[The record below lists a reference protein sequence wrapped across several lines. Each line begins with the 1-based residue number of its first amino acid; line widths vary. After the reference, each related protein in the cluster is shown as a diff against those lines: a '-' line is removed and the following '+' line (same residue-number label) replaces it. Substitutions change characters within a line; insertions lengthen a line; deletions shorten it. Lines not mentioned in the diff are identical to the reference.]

1 MDEMESVEL
10 RKVQQ
15 TSAYWR
21 NYFTK
26 YWNVYLMLLIP
37 MIFVFI
43 FSYIPMVHLVRAFAR
58 NNTIAPVTGLTWIGF
73 DNFREAFTLP
83 AFRNAIRNTL
93 MFSFLDLLI
102 GFPAPIILALLLNE
116 LKFERLK
123 KVTQTLSYLPH
134 FISWII
140 VGGLATSLLS
150 SNSGTINIML
160 ENLGFERILF
170 LETHTNWIITNMV
183 LSVWRSVGWS
193 SIIYLA
199 AITNINPEYY
209 EAAEIDG
216 ATRFRKMWHI
226 TLPGIRPTIII
237 LFTLALGGILGA
249 SLDRFM
255 ALENSFVRGP
265 AGVADVISTFVYRW
279 GIHNQQFALSTA
291 IGLFQ
296 STIGMVMLL
305 SGNWIV
311 RKLGGDGFW

>member
-1 MDEMESVEL
+1 MENV
-10 RKVQQ
+10 KVKKHR
-15 TSAYWR
+15 TLAYWK
-21 NYFTK
+21 NYGAK
-26 YWNVYLMLLIP
+26 YWNVYLMLLLP
-37 MIFVFI
+37 MVFVFI

-58 NNTIAPVTGLTWIGF
+58 NNTIAPVTGLTWVGL
-73 DNFREAFTLP
+73 DNFREAFMLP

-102 GFPAPIILALLLNE
+102 GFPAPIVLALMLNE
-116 LKFERLK
+116 LKFERFK
-123 KVTQTLSYLPH
+123 KITQTLSYLPH

-140 VGGLATSLLS
+140 VGGLATALLS
-150 SNSGTINIML
+150 SHSGTINIML
-160 ENLGFERILF
+160 ENMGFERILF
-170 LETHTNWIITNMV
+170 LETHRNWVITNMV
-183 LSVWRSVGWS
+183 FSVWRSVGWS

-216 ATRFRKMWHI
+216 ASRFRKMWHI

-279 GIHNQQFALSTA
+279 GITNQQFALSTA

-296 STIGMVMLL
+296 STIGMIMLL